1 MKPSLTDNPNG
12 DAPVYRT
19 KFCRYMREAIDASS
33 ILEVF
38 VASYAMVMESW
49 YLDEHLQTLIT
60 HYKGMSAAYSLLSDG
75 VSAAAT
81 TNYSASYCN
90 GLMQCSLIMVFDAY
104 FLRPPFECTEF
115 GQCQELDECIRTL
128 IDAPATGRNSISR
141 LWSLDRYLRFY
152 VDYYLLLKRH
162 QASSMETS
170 DVRLRILAILSD
182 IFQLI
187 PFVSGVAEV
196 INAALDPS
204 LPWPWRGNSLIMDNV
219 LDKIL
224 TKDEVGSSEAARAA
238 MIYGLAILIA
248 ETVGGS
254 ISPLQSLPEFNISPG
269 LLLCRLCALV
279 SSFDAQRDTGS
290 PLFDL
295 LPRLFWAGVGLT
307 DGVDSAGILLK

>member
-1 MKPSLTDNPNG
+1 
-12 DAPVYRT
+12 
-19 KFCRYMREAIDASS
+19 
-33 ILEVF
+33 
-38 VASYAMVMESW
+38 
-49 YLDEHLQTLIT
+49 
-60 HYKGMSAAYSLLSDG
+60 
-75 VSAAAT
+75 
-81 TNYSASYCN
+81 
-90 GLMQCSLIMVFDAY
+90 
-104 FLRPPFECTEF
+104 
-115 GQCQELDECIRTL
+115 
-128 IDAPATGRNSISR
+128 
-141 LWSLDRYLRFY
+141 LRFY

-238 MIYGLAILIA
+238 MIYGFAILIA